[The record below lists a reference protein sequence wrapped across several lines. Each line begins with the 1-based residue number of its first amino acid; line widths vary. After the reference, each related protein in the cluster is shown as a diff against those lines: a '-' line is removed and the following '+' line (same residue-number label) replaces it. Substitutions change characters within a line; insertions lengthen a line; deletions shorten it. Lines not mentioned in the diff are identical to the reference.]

1 MFGKYFSWRTYKAFF
16 LKMMRSSDRPDY
28 LARGVALGLFIGF
41 LVPMGLQIAVVL
53 PLAFLLKAAKLP
65 AVAFTFVT
73 NHLTVF
79 FIYPV
84 QCWIGS
90 YLMFHPFRYDTLAE
104 QLRGVIDAPSMKMF
118 MEEIAKLGL
127 RLGISFFLGG
137 LLFGVLAGAA
147 GYLVTYRMTVRFR
160 QRRAERQKAR
170 AGKANDL

>member
-1 MFGKYFSWRTYKAFF
+1 MWKYFSWRMYKAFF
-16 LKMMRSSDRPDY
+16 LKMMRSSDSPDY

-53 PLAFLLKAAKLP
+53 PLAFLLKAAKIP

-90 YLMFHPFRYDTLAE
+90 YLMFHPFRYDTLVE
-104 QLRGVIDAPSMKMF
+104 QLRGLIDAPDMNAALA
-118 MEEIAKLGL
+118 EIAQLGGQL
-127 RLGISFFLGG
+127 VASFFLGG
-137 LLFGVLAGAA
+137 LLFGVIFGLLGYFLTYGA
-147 GYLVTYRMTVRFR
+147 TVRFHA
-160 QRRAERQKAR
+160 RRAGRKKAR
-170 AGKANDL
+170 SHTANDL